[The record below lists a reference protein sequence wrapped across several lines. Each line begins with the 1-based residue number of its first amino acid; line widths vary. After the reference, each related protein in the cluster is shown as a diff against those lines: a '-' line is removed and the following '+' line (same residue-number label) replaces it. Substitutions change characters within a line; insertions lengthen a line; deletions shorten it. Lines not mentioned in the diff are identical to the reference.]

1 MYQHLKQAAH
11 VMWWLVDAFKGT
23 KKYNDLG
30 DFLHHYQHD
39 NDDDEDPVQRG
50 QPAGDVCCA

>member
-1 MYQHLKQAAH
+1 
-11 VMWWLVDAFKGT
+11 MWWLVDAFKGT

-50 QPAGDVCCA
+50 RPAGDVRCA